1 MNLFTSNFAVAG
13 KHPKA
18 VCIAVGKP
26 FWWKGRN
33 YPALAP
39 TREML
44 KMSSEDYLI
53 LYNEILAKLDPEKVV
68 EELGDGAV
76 MLCWC
81 NVAKGEKCHRRLVS
95 GWLEREA
102 GIVVPEF
109 TPRTVEQLSLPFLQ

>member
-39 TREML
+39 TRAML

-68 EELGDGAV
+68 EELGDGAIL
-76 MLCWC
+76 LCYE
-81 NVAKGEKCHRRLVS
+81 AAGKKCHRRYVASWVEMHTGLIVPEWS
-95 GWLEREA
+95 EA
-102 GIVVPEF
+102 GQMSF
-109 TPRTVEQLSLPFLQ
+109 DFAG